1 MLLTRLVRLCHR
13 LQDEGRT
20 ADANAIAL
28 AIAALQ
34 NSLDKV

>member
-13 LQDEGRT
+13 LEDEGRH

-28 AIAALQ
+28 AIATLQEALA
-34 NSLDKV
+34 KA